1 MARQV
6 FIHGEPQWWPDYYV
20 VNKVKLE
27 PSLTPMQNCWKVIDL
42 QVSIWLNRFKAH
54 SETEDRMLD
63 LEQSCRVAVYSELL
77 RRVRKGQY
85 DRKYSFWLNIR
96 SCAWSCVGR
105 VFRQWVNANKLRI
118 NEVDGTALISDDSA
132 DHSSVTFFD
141 MVATESVP
149 RLITSSEFRQK
160 RIDWRD
166 AAKLGGKLRSLH
178 DQSEDDYS
186 RYCEDC
192 AELGIQPVNQ
202 IVFITKSYNE
212 QEQGMLADYAPYQ
225 EYQRQKRWLDK
236 ARANPNYKFN
246 RRRYNKAY
254 YEQHKD
260 EINARR
266 RKKRGV

>member
-1 MARQV
+1 MQV
-6 FIHGEPQWWPDYYV
+6 G
-20 VNKVKLE
+20 
-27 PSLTPMQNCWKVIDL
+27 
-42 QVSIWLNRFKAH
+42 IWLNRFKAR
-54 SETEDRMLD
+54 SDTMDRMLD

-85 DRKYSFWLNIR
+85 DRKFSFWLNVR

-105 VFRQWVNANKLRI
+105 VFRQWVNANKLRL
-118 NEVDGTALISDDSA
+118 NEIDGMSLISDDPA

-166 AAKLGGKLRSLH
+166 AVRPGDKLRSLH
-178 DQSEDDYS
+178 DLSEDDYS
-186 RYCEDC
+186 RYLEEC
-192 AELGIQPVNQ
+192 AELGIKPVDKV
-202 IVFITKSYNE
+202 VFITRSYAKTE
-212 QEQGMLADYAPYQ
+212 QDMLAEYEPYK
-225 EYQRQKRWLDK
+225 EYQRQRRWLDK
-236 ARANPNYKFN
+236 ARSNPNYKFN

-260 EINARR
+260 EINAKR
-266 RKKRGV
+266 RKKTAT

>member
-6 FIHGEPQWWPDYYV
+6 FLHGVEQWWPDYYV

-27 PSLTPMQNCWKVIDL
+27 TSLTPMQNCWRFIDM
-42 QVSIWLNRFKAH
+42 QVSVWLNKFKAR
-54 SETEDRMLD
+54 SDTMDRMLD

-85 DRKYSFWLNIR
+85 DRKFSFWLNVR
-96 SCAWSCVGR
+96 SCAWSCIGR

-118 NEVDGTALISDDSA
+118 NEIDGTDLINDDPA

-141 MVATESVP
+141 MIPTESVP
-149 RLITSSEFRQK
+149 RLITASEFRQK

-166 AAKLGGKLRSLH
+166 AVRPGDKLRSLH
-178 DQSEDDYS
+178 DQSEDDYT

-192 AELGIQPVNQ
+192 AELGIQPVDK
-202 IVFITKSYNE
+202 VLFITKSYNE
-212 QEQGMLADYAPYQ
+212 QEQGMLSEYEPYAQ
-225 EYQRQKRWLDK
+225 YQRQKRWLDK
-236 ARANPNYKFN
+236 AKSNQNYKFN
-246 RRRYNKAY
+246 RRRYNKTY

-266 RKKRGV
+266 RKKTS